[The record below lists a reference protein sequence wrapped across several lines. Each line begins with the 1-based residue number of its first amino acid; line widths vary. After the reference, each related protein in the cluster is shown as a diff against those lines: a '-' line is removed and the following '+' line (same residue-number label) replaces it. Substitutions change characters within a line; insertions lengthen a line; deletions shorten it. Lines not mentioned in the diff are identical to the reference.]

1 VTDAL
6 GAMVEAMP
14 GERALDLGTPRN
26 LNQPKWDSAR
36 ISRETSLIIE
46 DKLCQHNAGHT
57 REDPT
62 VCRNKVR

>member
-1 VTDAL
+1 MTDAL

-36 ISRETSLIIE
+36 ISRATSSNME
-46 DKLCQHNAGHT
+46 DKTL
-57 REDPT
+57 PT
-62 VCRNKVR
+62 Q